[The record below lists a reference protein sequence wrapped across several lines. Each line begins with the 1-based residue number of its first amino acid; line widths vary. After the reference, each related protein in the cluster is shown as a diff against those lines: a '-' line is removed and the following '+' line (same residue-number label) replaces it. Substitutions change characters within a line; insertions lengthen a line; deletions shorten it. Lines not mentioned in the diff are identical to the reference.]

1 MMKKLISFVLILS
14 IMLLIL
20 GLNVFAASVPL
31 NSVTVDTTK
40 EKISPGEEVTVNIN
54 FGTELRS
61 IYI

>member
-1 MMKKLISFVLILS
+1 
-14 IMLLIL
+14 MLLIL

>member
-1 MMKKLISFVLILS
+1 MMKKLISFVLVLS

>member
-40 EKISPGEEVTVNIN
+40 EKIAPGEEVTVNIN

>member
-1 MMKKLISFVLILS
+1 MKKLISFVLILS